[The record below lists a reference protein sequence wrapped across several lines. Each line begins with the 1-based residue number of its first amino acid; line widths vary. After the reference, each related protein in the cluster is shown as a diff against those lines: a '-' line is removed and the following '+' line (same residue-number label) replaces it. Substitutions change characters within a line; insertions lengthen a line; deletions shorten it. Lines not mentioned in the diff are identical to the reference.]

1 MIKVKEGFIF
11 YDETLPK
18 KNEKI
23 DWKKATGLSFKIM
36 YDYEIY
42 NIEIIGKH
50 GNMLELKYNDNIEMI
65 FSSNLKKCAIGK
77 LINKVTKDFKIN
89 IGDNFKDSKRDITVI
104 DRKYEQRLHTDGK
117 STINDKYYKYKCN
130 KCNWNEGWISEVDL
144 LTRKRGCA
152 CCSGKTVIE
161 NINSIWTTD
170 RWMCDLGLSE
180 EDAKRHTR
188 NSQKKVIATCP
199 HCDEKKEIII
209 CNLYNK
215 KSLGCSCSNK
225 RSYPEKFMIS
235 VLDQLGVEY
244 EMQYSPFYL
253 TRLEDNKKSK
263 KYSDFYL
270 PNYNLIIET
279 DGGMNHKGGKVHGY
293 SKKSLEY
300 YIEVDNWK
308 DEQHLLHGL
317 KTIRINCFES
327 NMEYIKNSILNSELN
342 KLFDLSKIDWLK
354 CEEFSIKS
362 NIVKEVCNYW
372 NENSERVFASD
383 LREIFKLSKDTII
396 NYLKLG
402 TELNWCNYNPKE
414 EMRRNGRNRR
424 KI

>member
-23 DWKKATGLSFKIM
+23 DWKKAIGLSFKIM

-50 GNMLELKYNDNIEMI
+50 GNMLELKYNDNIEII

-104 DRKYEQRLHTDGK
+104 DRKYEQKLHTDGK

-130 KCNWNEGWISEVDL
+130 KCSWDEGWIVEGDL
-144 LTRKRGCA
+144 LTRKRGCS
-152 CCSGKTVIE
+152 CCASKVVVE
-161 NINSIWTTD
+161 DINSIWATD

-180 EDAKRHTR
+180 EDAKTHTR
-188 NSQKKVIATCP
+188 SSGDKVFVVCP
-199 HCDEKKEIII
+199 ECNKKKETTISYI
-209 CNLYNK
+209 YNH
-215 KSLGCSCSNK
+215 KSIGCSCSDK
-225 RSYPEKFMIS
+225 RSYPEKFMMS
-235 VLDQLGVEY
+235 ALNQLGVEY
-244 EMQYSPFYL
+244 QMQYKPKYL
-253 TRLEDNKKSK
+253 NRLEEDDKWSQKK
-263 KYSDFYL
+263 SDFYL

-279 DGGMNHKGGKVHGY
+279 DGGLNHKGGKVHGK

-317 KTIRINCFES
+317 KTIRIDCFES
-327 NMEYIKNSILNSELN
+327 NMEYIKNSILKSEL
-342 KLFDLSKIDWLK
+342 
-354 CEEFSIKS
+354 
-362 NIVKEVCNYW
+362 
-372 NENSERVFASD
+372 
-383 LREIFKLSKDTII
+383 I
-396 NYLKLG
+396 NF
-402 TELNWCNYNPKE
+402 
-414 EMRRNGRNRR
+414 
-424 KI
+424 